1 MQRIYFNME
10 NITIDNETDVVFIM
24 GHGRPQTRAQV
35 EFQIL
40 IEQRVIAVEKIKP
53 GNWQRFDM
61 LPIINEIYELMQQ
74 KEYNGRKVR
83 YITKINGNLAK
94 IVDEKEIKNRIWKRI
109 IRKKAYNKKQRARYQ
124 TSIELSSTVSQHFID
139 NEKNIMIK
147 KPIIPDQLK
156 RYEVNVNSNTSDS
169 KKLTKESNNNT
180 SNTSNISKDKK
191 RIRCDEEL
199 VTDSISTKIFKSSS
213 NNETKTNKDDKTTN
227 EINILKGNHTN
238 NESRNSNN
246 YDKSIKKIIPTTN
259 NPTVLEKDTN
269 IETKTNKVNKTTNE
283 INNLKGNDTDKE
295 SGNSNNCDTST
306 KQIIKTKNNRTLLE
320 TDTNIET
327 KTNKEDKTTSEINIL
342 KRKDTNRD
350 SRILNNYDMS
360 TKQVIQT
367 KKNPIVLEE
376 DTTGTTLKVVFKLS
390 EVSNFDKND
399 KKKSTLTQMTMRPL
413 PNN

>member
-10 NITIDNETDVVFIM
+10 NKTIDRETDVVFIM

-94 IVDEKEIKNRIWKRI
+94 IVDEKEIKNRIWKQI
-109 IRKKAYNKKQRARYQ
+109 IHKKAYNKKQRARYQ

-139 NEKNIMIK
+139 NENNIMIN
-147 KPIIPDQLK
+147 KPSIPDQLK
-156 RYEVNVNSNTSDS
+156 RYEVNVNSNTFDS
-169 KKLTKESNNNT
+169 KKLTKEINNNT
-180 SNTSNISKDKK
+180 SNTCNINKDKK

-213 NNETKTNKDDKTTN
+213 NIETKTNKDNKTTN
-227 EINILKGNHTN
+227 EINILKGNHTD

-246 YDKSIKKIIPTTN
+246 YDTSSKKIIPTTN

-269 IETKTNKVNKTTNE
+269 IETKTNKVDKTTNE

-295 SGNSNNCDTST
+295 SRNSNNYDTST

-390 EVSNFDKND
+390 EVSNFDEND
-399 KKKSTLTQMTMRPL
+399 KKIQH
-413 PNN
+413 